1 MVVGIGQVPDPQQ
14 VRGLFGSDSGRC
26 ARILGRVQIQGPQ
39 PHGLATW
46 AIQPPHGGRSQVLR
60 QPAVL
65 HDQKVVGKAVQIV
78 EAVLDQDHGQAPVLQ
93 AAQDLRQAGHRLDVQ
108 VAGGLVQDQN
118 LRVHHAGGGDGDHL
132 LLAPRQGE
140 DVPVHKR
147 GDAEEVSHLVYALT
161 DGFRLDP
168 GVLQGEGQLAADVGG
183 EELGLGILEDRPH
196 LLRKTVDGSG
206 RGGFALD
213 QALSLQLAL
222 VELGNQAVDN
232 PGQGGLAA
240 TARSGDH
247 GQPAR
252 SHPAGDLFE
261 GRPAGALVGE
271 AKPGTLQHR
280 LHIP

>member
-1 MVVGIGQVPDPQQ
+1 MVGIGQVPDPEQ
-14 VRGLFGSDSGRC
+14 VRGLVIDDPGRC

-39 PHGLATW
+39 PHGLAAW
-46 AIQPPHGGRSQVLR
+46 AIQPPHGGRGQVLR

-65 HDQKVVGKAVQIV
+65 HDQEVVGQAVQVV

-93 AAQDLRQAGHRLDVQ
+93 AAQNLRQAGHRFHVQ
-108 VAGGLVQDQN
+108 IAGGLVQDQD

-132 LLAPRQGE
+132 LLAPGQGE
-140 DVPVHKR
+140 DVPVHER
-147 GDAEEVSHLVYALT
+147 SYAEEVGHLVYTLP
-161 DGFRLDP
+161 DGLRLDP

-196 LLRKTVDGSG
+196 LLRKPVDGPG
-206 RGGFALD
+206 RGGFAPD

-222 VELGNQAVDN
+222 VEFGNQAVDD
-232 PGQGGLAA
+232 PGQGGLAT
-240 TARSGDH
+240 TARPGDH
-247 GQPAR
+247 GQPALI
-252 SHPAGDLFE
+252 HLAGDLLE
-261 GRPAGALVGE
+261 GWLAGALVGE